1 MTAWLEKPAWMLSW
15 GWKRH
20 CVRARICQPRM
31 IKAIWP
37 TGKTAVHC
45 AADSLGIILYQHNA
59 YYGKKSEFSLILTHL
74 GILGANS
81 CKRRDAL
88 HLLLGLLCAPGGMY
102 ITEKWGDRVRSQFKV
117 LEMPQMSHLWQNK
130 IFHQGLSPSH
140 EMHGHLRLHLPPS
153 LSLGTYVWS
162 WWWHYLCLNSTL
174 TFSYMFLPFGGRIMA
189 FTLPSVELHLAW
201 ASAVSNVSVHLS
213 ACQRLPHAKLLPP
226 WAAQGGSTG
235 AGGCIEA
242 FGGAVFV

>member
-1 MTAWLEKPAWMLSW
+1 
-15 GWKRH
+15 
-20 CVRARICQPRM
+20 M

-88 HLLLGLLCAPGGMY
+88 YLLLGLLCAPGGMY
-102 ITEKWGDRVRSQFKV
+102 ITEKWGDWVRSQFKI

-140 EMHGHLRLHLPPS
+140 EMHGHLRLRLPPS

-189 FTLPSVELHLAW
+189 FTLPSVELHLA
-201 ASAVSNVSVHLS
+201 
-213 ACQRLPHAKLLPP
+213 
-226 WAAQGGSTG
+226 
-235 AGGCIEA
+235 
-242 FGGAVFV
+242 